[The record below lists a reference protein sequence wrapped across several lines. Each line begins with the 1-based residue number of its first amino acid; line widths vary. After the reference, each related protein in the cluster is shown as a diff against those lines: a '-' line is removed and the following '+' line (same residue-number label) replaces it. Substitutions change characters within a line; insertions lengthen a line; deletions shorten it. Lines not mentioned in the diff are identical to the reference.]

1 MVKAL
6 VKAMVRATVK
16 VMAPA
21 EPTAVEPAT
30 AEPDP
35 AGPSASELV
44 ASEPAAA
51 APPAAGP
58 IDQPAAAAWL
68 TVAAITSACRILDSH
83 QRVFERPLIAE
94 PAGGLV
100 PLQRAQA
107 LFSSERLVLAHD
119 GADPSDD
126 PGPRLIYAN
135 REALRLWRRPWHAM
149 VGMPSRLTA
158 EPGERAERAQALGR
172 AQRLAAI
179 GDYAG
184 IRIDSRGRRFRI
196 EGARLW
202 TLLDERGRPLGQA
215 ASFAR
220 WWWL

>member
-1 MVKAL
+1 
-6 VKAMVRATVK
+6 
-16 VMAPA
+16 
-21 EPTAVEPAT
+21 
-30 AEPDP
+30 
-35 AGPSASELV
+35 
-44 ASEPAAA
+44 
-51 APPAAGP
+51 
-58 IDQPAAAAWL
+58 
-68 TVAAITSACRILDSH
+68 
-83 QRVFERPLIAE
+83 
-94 PAGGLV
+94 
-100 PLQRAQA
+100 
-107 LFSSERLVLAHD
+107 
-119 GADPSDD
+119 
-126 PGPRLIYAN
+126 
-135 REALRLWRRPWHAM
+135 M

-179 GDYAG
+179 DDYAG